1 LRRPLCA
8 GKLPRRLAAH
18 AAVKR
23 QLRTHARQNIIPIFG
38 GDGPVLGTGQMVI
51 GIGRRQF
58 IFALG
63 GTALAWPLAAHAQRA
78 AVPVIGYLNS
88 RAPGADPLLL
98 NAFRQGLKEAGFME
112 GQNVAIEYRFAE
124 NNNERLPEL
133 AAELA
138 GRRVA
143 VIVANGP
150 AAAPAKA
157 ASNSIPIVFAIGFD
171 PVSNGLVASLN
182 RPGGQ

>member
-1 LRRPLCA
+1 
-8 GKLPRRLAAH
+8 
-18 AAVKR
+18 
-23 QLRTHARQNIIPIFG
+23 
-38 GDGPVLGTGQMVI
+38 
-51 GIGRRQF
+51 
-58 IFALG
+58 
-63 GTALAWPLAAHAQRA
+63 
-78 AVPVIGYLNS
+78 
-88 RAPGADPLLL
+88 
-98 NAFRQGLKEAGFME
+98 LKEAGFME